1 MFAVL
6 STTHTAPPFGG
17 FNVPQKRIFSG
28 DSKTSLEPLCLTPDQ
43 LKERLDHRKDA
54 LQELILESNRDHIIT
69 GKSYNSLGYCLQLFE
84 HLDRKCTVG
93 EMVASSEG
101 TITERSVSTAIP
113 KINGILYALLGLRIA
128 HDKDNDILRFVN
140 ESDVIQITEKLE
152 KRISKLGK
160 EWAQVSS
167 AYKAQGGNISEAL
180 TGTASST
187 LAELG
192 RLLPAA

>member
-1 MFAVL
+1 M
-6 STTHTAPPFGG
+6 
-17 FNVPQKRIFSG
+17 PQKRIFNG

-101 TITERSVSTAIP
+101 SITERSVSNAIP
-113 KINGILYALLGLRIA
+113 KINCILYALLGLRIA

-152 KRISKLGK
+152 KKISKLGK

-167 AYKAQGGNISEAL
+167 AYKAQGGDISEAL
-180 TGTASST
+180 TGTSSST